1 MLNDTQSII
10 AQINGTMAMEGMP
23 LTPADE
29 QRIERV
35 LMDPSSFHRILEEL
49 KQTYSEYSKG

>member
-1 MLNDTQSII
+1 MNDTQSII